1 MSKIIEIGPGA
12 RKKLTEGVDKMA
24 DAVVA
29 TLGPNGRNVV
39 ISKPGDYP
47 QSTKDGVTVA
57 KSIELEDPVEE
68 LGVQMLKQA
77 AIKTADTAG
86 DGTTTAT
93 VLAEAIIKQIDTAV
107 ADGLTIREL
116 KME

>member
-1 MSKIIEIGPGA
+1 MSKIIEIGPEA

-57 KSIELEDPVEE
+57 KSISLEDPVEE
-68 LGVQMLKQA
+68 FIYGY
-77 AIKTADTAG
+77 ADVPMPKK
-86 DGTTTAT
+86 D
-93 VLAEAIIKQIDTAV
+93 LRSYEKIRRKAV
-107 ADGLTIREL
+107 AKLIREFN
-116 KME
+116 